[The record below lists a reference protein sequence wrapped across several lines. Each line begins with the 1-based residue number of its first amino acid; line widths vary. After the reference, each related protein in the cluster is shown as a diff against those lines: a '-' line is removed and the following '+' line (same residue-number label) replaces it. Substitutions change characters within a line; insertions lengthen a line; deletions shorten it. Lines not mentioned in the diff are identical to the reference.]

1 MALHFINSEKGKRM
15 LVVDNYIFHRHKGTE
30 EKEFWRCSDR
40 SCKSRC
46 QTSNGVIVKQ
56 PTEHSEASSSAKVEV
71 AQIRSTLKER
81 AKETEEP
88 GRNLVKT
95 ATQNLHPTTQAT
107 LPREKS
113 LKRTIRAYRQVKSQ
127 DGSGLTDGLR
137 ETTNGQPFL
146 RHEENFLLFAADRDL
161 DFLVSCSIWFA
172 DGTFK
177 VSPAQY
183 TQLYTIHG
191 TRNGIHIPCAFALL
205 PDKRESTYT
214 AVLEKLKDLRPL
226 LEPHTVI
233 TDFEQAAMNSFKNV
247 FGAQLHGCHFHFGQ
261 CVWCKVQENGC
272 AAQYHTDKNFSMHI
286 RMLVAL
292 AYVPLADKGRVYNK
306 LVKLESFP
314 EVDPLLGYFEETFI
328 GRQKRK
334 VRSIPL
340 FAPRDLGLLPGGP
353 G

>member
-1 MALHFINSEKGKRM
+1 M
-15 LVVDNYIFHRHKGTE
+15 
-30 EKEFWRCSDR
+30 
-40 SCKSRC
+40 
-46 QTSNGVIVKQ
+46 
-56 PTEHSEASSSAKVEV
+56 
-71 AQIRSTLKER
+71 
-81 AKETEEP
+81 
-88 GRNLVKT
+88 
-95 ATQNLHPTTQAT
+95 
-107 LPREKS
+107 
-113 LKRTIRAYRQVKSQ
+113 
-127 DGSGLTDGLR
+127 
-137 ETTNGQPFL
+137 
-146 RHEENFLLFAADRDL
+146 
-161 DFLVSCSIWFA
+161 
-172 DGTFK
+172 
-177 VSPAQY
+177 
-183 TQLYTIHG
+183 YTIHG

-340 FAPRDLGLLPGGP
+340 FAPEIWDCYQGVLDDAPRTNNVVEGWHNAFASSVRIAHPTLPKLIDKLQKEQSGNELTLERRLGGESPPPKKKKIQILIVNLRR
-353 G
+353 